1 MQMNNKSA
9 ALILGTLILT
19 ACGPETEKGAELV
32 GTPIVGSVNMRSA
45 TVWMQ
50 LSNSNNESVR
60 VAVLDS
66 ALNFVGTYEVEDLG
80 TSNNCL
86 SRIHGLEPGETYS
99 YIVQSGRQTLSD
111 TLLMTTQT
119 LWQYRT
125 DPPSVRIALGSCA
138 YINEPVYDRPGKPY
152 GGGYEI
158 FETIANDGFDAM
170 FWLGDNIYLRE
181 ADFGSYS
188 GYVHRYN
195 HTRSTPELQ
204 TLLSRGAHYAVW
216 DDHDYGPNNC
226 DGSYSNK
233 ALAKKAFDAYWP
245 NPTGEVAAAPEL
257 NATSFAFADA
267 EVFLLDNRTHRVND
281 VMGEGKRQM
290 FGEIQLEWLLNNL
303 KNSRAP
309 FKLIAVGGQVV
320 SNAAIYENFAQFPE
334 ERQWLLSE
342 LNRLNIKG
350 VVFLSGDR
358 HSSELSKLQLANGN
372 WVYDLTVSPLTSG
385 SYDHSQE
392 PNKLREPGT
401 MVGERNYGML
411 EITGPRKERTL
422 RMQIKSAQ
430 GALIWERSI
439 SAEDDYILAP

>member
-1 MQMNNKSA
+1 MRMNNKSA
-9 ALILGTLILT
+9 AIILGTLILA
-19 ACGPETEKGAELV
+19 ACGPETDKGAELV

-50 LSNSNNESVR
+50 LSNSNYESVR

-66 ALNFVGTYEVEDLG
+66 ALNFVGAYEVEDLG

-86 SRIHGLEPGETYS
+86 SRIHGLEPGATYS
-99 YIVQSGRQTLSD
+99 YIVQSGKQTLSD
-111 TLLMTTQT
+111 TLRMTTQT

-226 DGSYSNK
+226 DGSYANK

-342 LNRLNIKG
+342 LNRLNIQG

-430 GALIWERSI
+430 GTLIWERSI

>member
-1 MQMNNKSA
+1 MQMKNRSTA
-9 ALILGTLILT
+9 IILATLTLA
-19 ACGPETEKGAELV
+19 ACGNQVDEKTELA

-50 LSNSNNESVR
+50 LSNSASNSVH
-60 VAVLDS
+60 VLVMDS
-66 ALNFVGTYEVEDLG
+66 ALNSVGHYEVEDLG

-86 SRIHGLEPGETYS
+86 SRIDGLEPGTTYS
-99 YIVQSGRQTLSD
+99 YLVQSGTQTLSD
-111 TLLMTTQT
+111 TLFITTQT

-138 YINEPVYDRPGKPY
+138 YINEPAYDRPGEPY

-158 FETIANDGFDAM
+158 FETMAADGFDAM
-170 FWLGDNIYLRE
+170 FWLGDNVYLRE

-204 TLLSRGAHYAVW
+204 TLLSHGVHYAVW

-233 ALAKKAFDAYWP
+233 ALARKAFNAYWP
-245 NPTGEVAAAPEL
+245 NPTGGVAAAPEL

-281 VMGEGKRQM
+281 GMGEGKRQM
-290 FGEIQLEWLLNNL
+290 FGKIQLEWLLNNL

-320 SNAAIYENFAQFPE
+320 SDAAIYENFAQFPE
-334 ERQWLLSE
+334 EREWLLSE
-342 LNRLNIKG
+342 LGRLNIKG
-350 VVFLSGDR
+350 AVFLSGDR
-358 HSSELSKLQLANGN
+358 HSSELSKLQLDNGN

-385 SYDHSQE
+385 SYDHSEE
-392 PNKLREPGT
+392 PNTLRVPST

-411 EITGPRKERTL
+411 EISGPRKERTL

-430 GALIWERSI
+430 GALIWEQSI
-439 SAEDDYILAP
+439 SAADGYILAP

>member
-1 MQMNNKSA
+1 MKIKSA
-9 ALILGTLILT
+9 AIILSALSLT
-19 ACGPETEKGAELV
+19 ACGSQMDEKTELM
-32 GTPIVGSVNMRSA
+32 GTPMVGSVNMRSA

-50 LSNSNNESVR
+50 LSNSINGSVR
-60 VAVLDS
+60 VLVLDS
-66 ALNFVGTYEVEDLG
+66 ALNTVGEHEVEDLG

-86 SRIHGLEPGETYS
+86 SHVHGLEPGTTYS
-99 YIVQSGRQTLSD
+99 YVIKSGRHVLSD
-111 TLLMTTQT
+111 TLLITTQT
-119 LWQYRT
+119 LWQYRS

-138 YINEPVYDRPGKPY
+138 YINEPIYDRPGKPY

-170 FWLGDNIYLRE
+170 FWLGDNVYLRE

-204 TLLSRGAHYAVW
+204 TLLSRGVHYAVW
-216 DDHDYGPNNC
+216 DDHDYGPNDC

-245 NPTGEVAAAPEL
+245 NPSGEVAAAPEL

-281 VMGEGKRQM
+281 GMGEGKRQM
-290 FGEIQLEWLLNNL
+290 FGKIQLEWLLNNL

-320 SNAAIYENFAQFPE
+320 SDAAIYENFAQFPE
-334 ERQWLLSE
+334 EREWLLSE

-350 VVFLSGDR
+350 AVFLSGDR
-358 HSSELSKLQLANGN
+358 HSSELSKLQLPNGN
-372 WVYDLTVSPLTSG
+372 WVYDITVSPLTSG
-385 SYDHSQE
+385 SYDHSEE
-392 PNKLREPGT
+392 PNELREPGT

-411 EITGPRKERTL
+411 EISGPRKERTL

-439 SAEDDYILAP
+439 SAANGHTLAP

>member
-19 ACGPETEKGAELV
+19 ACGPETDKGAELV

-50 LSNSNNESVR
+50 LSNSNIESVR

>member
-19 ACGPETEKGAELV
+19 ACGPETDKGAELV

-50 LSNSNNESVR
+50 LSNSNIESVR

-439 SAEDDYILAP
+439 SAEDDYILAL

>member
-19 ACGPETEKGAELV
+19 ACGPETDKGAELV